1 MKTTSYSILLL
12 VLLALSFCALSVTAQ
27 SAPPAQASAPADPAK
42 PASIV
47 EDISGMYSFLREG
60 EFVQINIEEGNA
72 VTGFVSRYGDSDG
85 DKGSFLDQFFSK
97 AAFDGKHL
105 TFATK
110 PVHSIW
116 FEFDG
121 NVQRGSGKTPKD
133 EAYRIIHGKLTQFT
147 TEASGRASSKSREV
161 DMKSFPQDFDDE
173 TTTPPKKD

>member
-1 MKTTSYSILLL
+1 MKTTSWLRILS
-12 VLLALSFCALSVTAQ
+12 VLALLSCAQFVTAQ
-27 SAPPAQASAPADPAK
+27 SAPPAQNPAPADAAK
-42 PASIV
+42 PASTV

-60 EFVQINIEEGNA
+60 EFVQINIEEGNT

-85 DKGSFLDQFFSK
+85 DKGAFLDQFFSK

-105 TFATK
+105 TFTTK

-121 NVQRGSGKTPKD
+121 NVQRGTGKTPKD

-147 TEASGRASSKSREV
+147 TDASGKASSKSREL
-161 DMKSFPQDFDDE
+161 DMKSFPQDFDEE
-173 TTTPPKKD
+173 TAPPKKD